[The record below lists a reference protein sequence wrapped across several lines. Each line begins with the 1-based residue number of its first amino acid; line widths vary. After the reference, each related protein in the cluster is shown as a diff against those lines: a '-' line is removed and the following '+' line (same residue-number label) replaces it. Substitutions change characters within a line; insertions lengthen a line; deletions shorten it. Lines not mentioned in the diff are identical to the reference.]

1 MSHIGSRLAGNT
13 GSSNSLYGDRRPQ
26 QNFNTG
32 LPSHLSQQFVQHNYS
47 PNSNPYNKN
56 PTNQSQNYAYP
67 RPSTPNYG
75 NQSPQPRSN
84 NPWGNIPNQPFSSSN
99 PNISDSG
106 LYQNGY
112 YNQRR
117 PIDRSYIDAAVDLA
131 GKTKETVTKNTRIMY
146 QQLGEKYGKRQ
157 GTVDQEV
164 QQKLNTL
171 HFRKE
176 MYRQLKEAASA
187 YTKNIEAMAQSQK
200 ILGEKMREFSMKTP
214 ELSDYLNEI
223 GDTQCRIAHEEIRMV
238 QASQRFSSGL
248 ETLVDKTIKDVL
260 ETAEQLNNTRL
271 ELDAY
276 RNTLEANPYSPNVE
290 ITHKSN
296 VARDQYARQREKLMV
311 KIELLDENRTR
322 VLHENLK
329 NLEQAQQEY
338 YRNCD
343 TIVGGKL
350 QMKTESSNFDLYS
363 TKIEAAFLDPVEKL
377 KLQEN
382 ENQQLSVQ
390 EKMHQEAENRINNL
404 TNEVGGLDINQ
415 QNGDFGGVKN
425 DDIDISLPQE
435 STI

>member
-1 MSHIGSRLAGNT
+1 MSHIGSRLAGNN

-26 QNFNTG
+26 QNFSAG

-56 PTNQSQNYAYP
+56 PPPNQQYA
-67 RPSTPNYG
+67 RPSTPNFG
-75 NQSPQPRSN
+75 NQSPQRNN
-84 NPWGNIPNQPFSSSN
+84 NPWGNIPKQPFSNSN
-99 PNISDSG
+99 PNISSSD
-106 LYQNGY
+106 LYQNGF

-117 PIDRSYIDAAVDLA
+117 AMDRSYIDAAVDLA
-131 GKTKETVTKNTRIMY
+131 GKTKETVTKSTRIMY

-164 QQKLNTL
+164 QQKLSTL

-176 MYRQLKEAASA
+176 MYRQLKDAASA

-200 ILGEKMREFSMKTP
+200 VLGEKMREFSMKTP

-223 GDTQCRIAHEEIRMV
+223 GDTQCRITQEEIRMV

-311 KIELLDENRTR
+311 KLELLDENRTR

-343 TIVGGKL
+343 TIV
-350 QMKTESSNFDLYS
+350 
-363 TKIEAAFLDPVEKL
+363 DPVEKL
-377 KLQEN
+377 KLLEN
-382 ENQQLSVQ
+382 ENQLTVQ

-404 TNEVGGLDINQ
+404 TNGVESLDIQ
-415 QNGDFGGVKN
+415 EQNGNFGGVQIN
-425 DDIDISLPQE
+425 ENIDISLPQE